1 MHIKPLQIL
10 CASFLTLLTLA
21 GCSPEHE
28 VPGSPA
34 QNPLAKQ
41 EPEVPVS
48 DSSRNTTLG
57 ERNSRDAAVAN
68 LGIIEPYTGKLTS
81 LSLINVR
88 DAKLERVL
96 PPIKYP
102 WAFEF
107 IGSDEIL
114 LTQNNGTLLKI
125 NLITGDR
132 SKISGL
138 PEIGSGFDQIGLMDV
153 ELHPDFTNN
162 GRLYLSFAK
171 PNPHAT
177 KYHMTEVAT
186 GILRG
191 NEIIDLQTLI
201 NGDHYG
207 WAPSNFGGALAFDD
221 EKHLYISIGDRGNE
235 TSSLEGD
242 RLEGKILRLRDDGSI
257 PDDNPFVG
265 QEGYDPRVY
274 AIGVR
279 NTQGLFFD
287 PQTRQLFEA
296 EHGPLGGDEV
306 NIIEAGKNYG
316 WPEISYGSNYSSGKP
331 VGVGTHLE
339 GIEQPLFYF
348 LPSIATSKLIV
359 YRGDMFKEWEGDIF
373 VAALKAQHVA
383 KLDFDAG
390 VVRSSRAILGEV
402 KGRIRD
408 IKLAPDGSIY
418 ILSQT
423 SGLHRLYREAIV
435 PSEQSKSKASA
446 STGKA
451 ASSGKQDKVSTSSG
465 NDQQSV
471 PHPGQQYYNL
481 VCSGCHDD
489 GSMGAPVLGD
499 YEQWKS
505 IIEQPREL
513 TRDHVMDGY
522 KAMPERGLCY
532 SCSEFGLMQIVDYM
546 LEQASQ

>member
-1 MHIKPLQIL
+1 MHIKTLQFL
-10 CASFLTLLTLA
+10 CGSLLALLALA
-21 GCSPEHE
+21 GCSPEDE

-34 QNPLAKQ
+34 KNPLYEQ
-41 EPEVPVS
+41 DSVSPSS
-48 DSSRNTTLG
+48 DSSRNDASG
-57 ERNSRDAAVAN
+57 EPSSRDAAVAN
-68 LGIIEPYTGKLTS
+68 LGIIEPYKGKLTS

-96 PPIKYP
+96 PPIEYP

-107 IGSDEIL
+107 IDSNEIL
-114 LTQNNGTLLKI
+114 LTQNNGTLLRI
-125 NLITGDR
+125 NLTNGDR
-132 SKISGL
+132 SKILGL

-153 ELHPDFTNN
+153 ELHPDFASN
-162 GRLYLSFAK
+162 GRIYLSFAK
-171 PNPHAT
+171 PNPGAT

-191 NEIIDLQTLI
+191 NEITELQTLI

-221 EKHLYISIGDRGNE
+221 ENHLYISIGDRGNE
-235 TSSLEGD
+235 SSSLEGD
-242 RLEGKILRLRDDGSI
+242 RLEGKILRLHDDGSI

-287 PQTRQLFEA
+287 AQTRQLFEV

-316 WPEISYGSNYSSGKP
+316 WPKISYGNNYSSGKP

-373 VAALKAQHVA
+373 IGALKAQHVA

-390 VVRSSRAILGEV
+390 VVRSSQPILDEV

-423 SGLHRLYREAIV
+423 SGLHRLFREAMV
-435 PSEQSKSKASA
+435 TE
-446 STGKA
+446 KA
-451 ASSGKQDKVSTSSG
+451 AASGKQDKVSANSDNVRKSG
-465 NDQQSV
+465 
-471 PHPGQQYYNL
+471 PHPGQQYYDL

-489 GSMGAPVLGD
+489 GSMGAPVLGNYD
-499 YEQWKS
+499 QWKS
-505 IIEQPREL
+505 IIEQPLEL
-513 TRDHVMDGY
+513 TREHVMDGY
-522 KAMPERGLCY
+522 NDMPERGLCY
-532 SCSEFGLMQIVDYM
+532 SCSEYGLMQIVDYM
-546 LEQASQ
+546 FEQASQ